1 MFEQLREIFPS
12 LLPMRMSAGD
22 VEAFRNH
29 DLPRSDEYLSKL
41 KNAAEQYPIFRE
53 VIQAIL
59 RYGVTIEQEA
69 FYADIP

>member
-1 MFEQLREIFPS
+1 MFAQLREIFPS
-12 LLPMRMSAGD
+12 LLPMRMSVED
-22 VEAFRNH
+22 VEAFRNQG
-29 DLPRSDEYLSKL
+29 LRRSDEYLLKL
-41 KNAAEQYPIFRE
+41 RSAAEQYPMFRE